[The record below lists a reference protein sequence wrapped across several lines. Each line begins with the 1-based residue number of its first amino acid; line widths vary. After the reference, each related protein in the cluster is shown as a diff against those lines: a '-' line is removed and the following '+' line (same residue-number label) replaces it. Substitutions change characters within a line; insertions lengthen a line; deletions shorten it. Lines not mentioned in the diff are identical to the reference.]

1 MRNLETGV
9 RNITRDVQPEGQNCG
24 GEEAILG
31 EGLHL
36 SVRATETNK

>member
-1 MRNLETGV
+1 M
-9 RNITRDVQPEGQNCG
+9 RNITRDGQPEGENRG
-24 GEEAILG
+24 GEEALLG